1 MRTTLPLI
9 PCQTVHTYPFVS
21 GTAAAA
27 FVVMAA
33 PGANPRK
40 FAEKIA
46 QHMQKGAE
54 EEAEFRKIMSE
65 CAMVKQNPHRVS
77 NPDSVVTPLQSVPP
91 VYLTFCRRLEKRHL
105 SFFDVI

>member
-1 MRTTLPLI
+1 
-9 PCQTVHTYPFVS
+9 
-21 GTAAAA
+21 
-27 FVVMAA
+27 MAA

-77 NPDSVVTPLQSVPP
+77 TLIIVLTPKMYPHHTEPFVGGL
-91 VYLTFCRRLEKRHL
+91 KRDTCHFL
-105 SFFDVI
+105 M

>member
-1 MRTTLPLI
+1 MCAYDATPDTLSNS
-9 PCQTVHTYPFVS
+9 TYPVVS

-77 NPDSVVTPLQSVPP
+77 TPNSVVTPK
-91 VYLTFCRRLEKRHL
+91 VYPLRT
-105 SFFDVI
+105 